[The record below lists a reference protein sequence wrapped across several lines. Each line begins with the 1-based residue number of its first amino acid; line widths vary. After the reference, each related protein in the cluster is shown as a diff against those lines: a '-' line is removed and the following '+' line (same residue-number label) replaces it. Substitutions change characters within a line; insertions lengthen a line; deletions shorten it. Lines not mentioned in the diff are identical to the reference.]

1 MTGRTVG
8 GRDTGRDGAGEGPA
22 LSALGAGEGVDE
34 AVTAARRVVE
44 SLLRAGDISGTDM
57 GEIAGRLR
65 AVADELDHGTP
76 SLHSRMVHMW
86 RGEGVTRHDP
96 VSGPENAIA
105 PPLTLRGKDDGSIAG
120 VVELGLAYQ
129 GPPGYVH
136 GGVSALLLDHTLGVA
151 NHWAGLSG
159 MTAELNLRY
168 LRPTPLFTPLTVSAH
183 QVRVDGRRI
192 WTRGSIT
199 VDGRELVTAEG
210 LFVAT
215 HPERPR

>member
-1 MTGRTVG
+1 MTPGTAAE
-8 GRDTGRDGAGEGPA
+8 TQNAGPA
-22 LSALGAGEGVDE
+22 LSAVGTEEGVDA
-34 AVTAARRVVE
+34 AVAAARRVVE
-44 SLLRAGDISGTDM
+44 SLLRAGDVSGTDM
-57 GEIAGRLR
+57 VGVADKLH
-65 AVADELDHGTP
+65 AVADEVDRGAPELQA
-76 SLHSRMVHMW
+76 RMVNMW
-86 RGEGVTRHDP
+86 SGEGITRHDP

-120 VVELGLAYQ
+120 VAELGLVYQ

-159 MTAELNLRY
+159 MTAELSLRY
-168 LRPTPLFTPLTVSAH
+168 LRPTPLFTPLTVAAH

-199 VDGRELVTAEG
+199 ADGRECVTAEG